1 MLSDIHTAEDW
12 DTIFLLLKTA
22 GAGLVLEKNIEEDGQ
37 SGENSGQ
44 GEGLRPSSR
53 AQSENDLSIGSRSDT
68 ESVGGNE
75 SDRGGNDSDR
85 GYTSE
90 NEIEPELPQIHMVKY
105 LNNFKNTQKL
115 VGPIGFFGL
124 VFELLSIQFCIE

>member
-1 MLSDIHTAEDW
+1 MVWVLLSDIHTAEDW

-90 NEIEPELPQIHMVKY
+90 NEIEPELPQIHMVK
-105 LNNFKNTQKL
+105 
-115 VGPIGFFGL
+115 
-124 VFELLSIQFCIE
+124 